1 MYIKRKLEDTILKQ
15 LKSSEILAIV
25 GPRQAGKTTMLKQ
38 LQETLKNSI
47 FLTFE
52 DRDDLELFEPFHR
65 LRNF

>member
-47 FLTFE
+47 FLTFV